1 MTDVKN
7 NAHKLHMTGAEQD
20 AEETCATLP
29 KGERWEDP
37 FWPTTSKESTGPG
50 GRPAQYHYR
59 PAPFFGTGIYITKY
73 RSQRSSVFLRQD
85 GENQIHKARPFSTRK
100 EAQAGTFQKQ
110 LQPPQEV
117 QDPGTCSLSQKD
129 R

>member
-7 NAHKLHMTGAEQD
+7 NAHKPHMTGAEQD
-20 AEETCATLP
+20 AEETSATLP
-29 KGERWEDP
+29 KGETWEDP
-37 FWPTTSKESTGPG
+37 FWSASRKESTGSWW
-50 GRPAQYHYR
+50 GRPARHHCR
-59 PAPFFGTGIYITKY
+59 PTPVGTGIYITKY

-100 EAQAGTFQKQ
+100 EAQTETIQKQ

-117 QDPGTCSLSQKD
+117 QNPGTCPLSQKN